1 MTKWLDPVEQRAWRA
16 IVALMTRLPGAL
28 DTQLQRES
36 GVTHFEY
43 WVLTLLSEEPG
54 HRLQMSELAH
64 KANASLS
71 RLSHVVSKLE
81 RLGWAQRSVT
91 AGRRGVH
98 AVLTDDGYRKVVEA
112 APGYLEAVRHL
123 VFDGLDEAQTA
134 QVAELGE
141 LLAARLADAL
151 DRLGELTPAD
161 RDDSQRRN
169 GAP

>member
-1 MTKWLDPVEQRAWRA
+1 MTKWLDPDEQRAWRA

-81 RLGWAQRSVT
+81 RMGWAQRSAT
-91 AGRRGVH
+91 TGRRGVH
-98 AVLTDDGYRKVVEA
+98 AVLTDDGYSKVVEA
-112 APGYLEAVRHL
+112 APGYLDAVRQL
-123 VFDGLDEAQTA
+123 VFDGLEAGQTA
-134 QVAELGE
+134 QLADLSE
-141 LLAARLADAL
+141 LLATRLTDTLNQSSGRSTAVEEPDL
-151 DRLGELTPAD
+151 P
-161 RDDSQRRN
+161 N
-169 GAP
+169 P

>member
-1 MTKWLDPVEQRAWRA
+1 
-16 IVALMTRLPGAL
+16 MTRLPSAL

-54 HRLQMSELAH
+54 HRLQMSDLAH

-81 RLGWAQRSVT
+81 RMGWAQRVTT

-98 AVLTDDGYRKVVEA
+98 AVLTDDGYLKVVEA
-112 APGYLEAVRHL
+112 APGYLDAVRRL
-123 VFDGLDEAQTA
+123 VFDGLNPDEKAQL
-134 QVAELGE
+134 AELSE
-141 LLAARLADAL
+141 LLSQRLADAL
-151 DRLGELTPAD
+151 
-161 RDDSQRRN
+161 SQP
-169 GAP
+169 GASSDPPKR